1 MSAPMLEGRKILI
14 TGPAGQ
20 IAFPMAR
27 ALARRNEVW
36 GIARFSDPASRKE
49 VEDAG
54 IRTLAIDLGRPDF
67 SGLPR
72 DFTHLLH
79 LAAAIQG
86 DDYDGAIRTNA
97 EGTGLLLSHCR
108 GVEAAL
114 VMSTV
119 SVYKPHPDPWHLFRE
134 DDPLGDIML
143 PFARSYSISKIAE
156 EGVARFCA
164 REFGI
169 PITIARMGASY
180 GPRGG
185 LPIFSLQALAAG
197 KPVATRF
204 DPCPYSPIH
213 DDDMLA
219 QVEAAAGRGER
230 SGDHRQLGRGRG
242 REHPGHGGLRRGPA
256 RRPAAVEVS
265 EVPGAS
271 IGSAAD
277 PARRKAIT
285 GPCRVSL
292 ARGHPPRARR
302 ALPRP
307 RPTRRGEPKKRI
319 PMTDT
324 RLEMPEWDAML
335 RNIAPV
341 GGQLINRWGRANP
354 SADDRRDL
362 FRLALSAVANG
373 YLSHIALDP
382 RRPTWTPCW
391 NISMNMGGPC
401 PDYTYRTTDVDPHG
415 HLSHLGLSGHEP
427 LRRDRPAELRAAG
440 PRGSDLGRSG
450 PARPRRALARR
461 RRRVQR
467 DPQPAAAGRP
477 RRATGGRSSRR
488 RCGC

>member
-49 VEDAG
+49 VEEAG

-67 SGLPR
+67 SDLPR

-213 DDDMLA
+213 DDDILA
-219 QVEAAAGRGER
+219 QTKPLLDAASVPATIVNWAGDEVVSIQDMVAHGA
-230 SGDHRQLGRGRG
+230 GLLGVPPRI
-242 REHPGHGGLRRGPA
+242 
-256 RRPAAVEVS
+256 EVT

-285 GPCRVSL
+285 GPCRVPW
-292 ARGHPPRARR
+292 REG
-302 ALPRP
+302 
-307 RPTRRGEPKKRI
+307 I
-319 PMTDT
+319 
-324 RLEMPEWDAML
+324 
-335 RNIAPV
+335 
-341 GGQLINRWGRANP
+341 
-354 SADDRRDL
+354 
-362 FRLALSAVANG
+362 
-373 YLSHIALDP
+373 
-382 RRPTWTPCW
+382 
-391 NISMNMGGPC
+391 
-401 PDYTYRTTDVDPHG
+401 
-415 HLSHLGLSGHEP
+415 
-427 LRRDRPAELRAAG
+427 
-440 PRGSDLGRSG
+440 
-450 PARPRRALARR
+450 
-461 RRRVQR
+461 RRVLEELYPDR
-467 DPQPAAAGRP
+467 VRPVAA
-477 RRATGGRSSRR
+477 S
-488 RCGC
+488 